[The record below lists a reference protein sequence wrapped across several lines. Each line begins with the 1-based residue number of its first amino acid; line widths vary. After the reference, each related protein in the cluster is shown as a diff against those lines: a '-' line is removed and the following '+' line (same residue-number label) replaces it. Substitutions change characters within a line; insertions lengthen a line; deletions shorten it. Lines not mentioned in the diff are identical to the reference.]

1 MNDEEKE
8 YWFQFRLKAIKSYV
22 LSEIGCVANG
32 LIVKDEAVN
41 NIMEKI
47 EEWEKLKEI
56 KCKY

>member
-1 MNDEEKE
+1 MSENN
-8 YWFQFRLKAIKSYV
+8 YWFQFRLKAIKSYIV
-22 LSEIGCVANG
+22 SEISCVVNG
-32 LIVKDEAVN
+32 LIPKDKAVN